1 MESMF
6 TSFSFLLMPVPLF
19 YMALGVFLGIS
30 VGAIPGLSGSMLIAL
45 TVPLTFYMDSNLALV
60 LLVSMY
66 VGAISGGLITATLL
80 RMPGTPASVVTTF
93 DGYPMAKSGRPDRA
107 VGVGI
112 MASFVGGL
120 ISWVFLVTLS
130 PPLAK
135 FALKFGPF
143 EFFALV
149 MMALVMI
156 AAVGEGSLLKG
167 FISGIMGLLTGC
179 PGQDVVSG
187 TLRITFGFEEMMDG
201 FSLIPVLIG
210 MFGLSQLI
218 NDLVN
223 VEQTLDKFKV
233 SIRGMFLTL
242 SDIKN
247 QIVNLVRSSCIGTWV
262 GILPGI
268 GANIGSLLAYSAA
281 KSASKQPAKFGT
293 GCEEG
298 IVASE
303 AANNATIG
311 GALVPLVTLGIPG
324 SLVDAILLG
333 ALILHD
339 LSPGPLLFRE
349 NPVLVYNIMNTSLIA
364 NFIMLVFML
373 GASILVARLVEIPKA
388 FLVPTIL
395 VFCVLGTFAVNNRLF
410 DVWVMLS
417 FGLLGFLLEKAS
429 IPLGPFVIG
438 LILGPL
444 AEKNLRSGLMMSDGS
459 LMPLVDRPL
468 CLAFVI
474 IALLTLVWTLYRELK
489 SKKIPDGS

>member
-281 KSASKQPAKFGT
+281 KSASKHPAKFGT

-364 NFIMLVFML
+364 NFIMLFFML

-489 SKKIPDGS
+489 SKKILDGS